1 MLSDTGHDAAIST
14 SRDLREREA
23 LELSGVLNKRLKET
37 LLLYP
42 IPAGERGG
50 RVSLSGLAKSV
61 FVKGK
66 GKKEKE
72 RVMVFMGH
80 ADSVKKK
87 TSWLM
92 MNYDIRLCNCN
103 LQYVK

>member
-1 MLSDTGHDAAIST
+1 ML
-14 SRDLREREA
+14 
-23 LELSGVLNKRLKET
+23 LN
-37 LLLYP
+37 P

-50 RVSLSGLAKSV
+50 RVSLSGLPKSV

-66 GKKEKE
+66 GQKEKE

-87 TSWLM
+87 
-92 MNYDIRLCNCN
+92 DILADDE
-103 LQYVK
+103 L